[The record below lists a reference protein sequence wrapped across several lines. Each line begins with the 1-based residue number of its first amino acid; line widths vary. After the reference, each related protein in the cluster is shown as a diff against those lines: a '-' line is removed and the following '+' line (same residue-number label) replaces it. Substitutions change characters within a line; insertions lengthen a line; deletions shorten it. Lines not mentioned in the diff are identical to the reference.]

1 MAKSVL
7 YFTEV
12 CMAGVNELF
21 NNVFHLDHLFVIRH
35 FRNEGNWSRNSS
47 RNCFCI
53 ATGDAPV
60 SYWLLFIPVSLRVA
74 APSP

>member
-47 RNCFCI
+47 RNCFWHR
-53 ATGDAPV
+53 
-60 SYWLLFIPVSLRVA
+60 YWGRAGQLLVIVYPR
-74 APSP
+74 

>member
-21 NNVFHLDHLFVIRH
+21 NVFHLDHLFVIRH
-35 FRNEGNWSRNSS
+35 FRNEGNWSQNSS
-47 RNCFCI
+47 RNCFWHR
-53 ATGDAPV
+53 
-60 SYWLLFIPVSLRVA
+60 YWGRAGQLLVIVYSR
-74 APSP
+74 